1 MAAPIYAMTATQV
14 RNAPSGKH
22 SDGGGLYLY
31 KLRTGTRWVFRFTLG
46 GKRHE
51 MGLGGY
57 PAISLAD
64 ARRMADKHR
73 AVLQNGADPIDN
85 RKNEQH
91 SAKALYEANNPE
103 ARKRRLLC
111 TIAPKTFEARKF
123 QLKDD
128 GKAGRWYSPLQK
140 HVLPALGKK
149 PVGEITGAVIASAL
163 KPIWHSQPDV
173 ARKAITRLGAC
184 LSYARADGMDVDRNA
199 VADARELLGKQMHTA
214 THIPAMDWRDVPAFY
229 LSLEGGDV
237 VQMALQLLILTGV
250 RSKPLRFANVD
261 QIDGDIWTIPAE
273 LVKGNKGKTTEFRVP
288 LSDEAQRIVER
299 TKALACD
306 GFLFPGLRKGVISDA
321 SMARHMERRGM
332 DERPHGFRSSFRTW
346 ADDSTNT
353 AYEVK
358 ETALGH
364 KVGSTVSRAYQR
376 TDYLDERAVLAERWA
391 IHITGAKGAVIPI
404 RKAKL

>member
-1 MAAPIYAMTATQV
+1 MAAPIYAMTAAQV
-14 RNAPSGKH
+14 RNAPPGKH

-31 KLRTGTRWVFRFTLG
+31 RLRTGTRWVFRFTLG

-57 PAISLAD
+57 PALSLAD
-64 ARRMADKHR
+64 ARKMADRHR
-73 AVLQNGADPIDN
+73 AVLQTGADPIEN
-85 RKNEQH
+85 RQNEQRATQAH
-91 SAKALYEANNPE
+91 HEANNPD
-103 ARKRRLLC
+103 ARKRRLLN
-111 TIAPKTFEARKF
+111 TIAPLTFESRKT

-149 PVGEITGAVIASAL
+149 PVGEISGTEIAKAL
-163 KPIWHSQPDV
+163 KPIWHRQPDV

-184 LSYARADGMDVDRNA
+184 LSYARAQGLDVDRNA
-199 VADARELLGKQMHTA
+199 VADARELLGKQMHVA
-214 THIPAMDWRDVPAFY
+214 EHIPAMDWRKVPAFY
-229 LSLEGGDV
+229 QSLEGGDA

-250 RSKPLRFANVD
+250 RSKPLRFAHTD
-261 QIDGDIWTIPAE
+261 QIDAGVWTIPAE
-273 LVKGNKGKTTEFRVP
+273 LVKGNKGKTTDFRVP

-299 TKALACD
+299 ACTVARD

-321 SMARHMERRGM
+321 SMARHMERLGL

-346 ADDSTNT
+346 ADESTNT

-364 KVGSTVSRAYQR
+364 KVGSIVSRAYQR
-376 TDYLDERAVLAERWA
+376 TDYLDERALLAARWA
-391 IHITGAKGAVIPI
+391 THLTGTTGKVIQL
-404 RKAKL
+404 RGVKE